1 MTSGFYGMQAIHTR
15 AHLLQAIY
23 EGVVFSHM
31 THLNRMRER
40 FTDVHTLRVTGGP
53 AHSDVWMQML
63 ADVSGLRIELPQ
75 VEEQAALV
83 RPLPPASA
91 PGFITTSAKP
101 NVTCDTR
108 CAPCCQI

>member
-40 FTDVHTLRVTGGP
+40 FTDVQPFASLV
-53 AHSDVWMQML
+53 A
-63 ADVSGLRIELPQ
+63 LRILMSGCKCWQ
-75 VEEQAALV
+75 MSAAYALNC
-83 RPLPPASA
+83 R
-91 PGFITTSAKP
+91 
-101 NVTCDTR
+101 R
-108 CAPCCQI
+108 